1 MLDQFL
7 WGHSS
12 RYCEIS
18 CSYGYG
24 LSLSTTGLCF
34 RVHVNYWSHLH
45 VHSCHII
52 RIYIA
57 DTTIQDI
64 HLLNPGMV
72 LCNVTHR
79 LQSSVLQM
87 DFSDCNIT
95 SAVDVATKSNTTSSD
110 VNVDAEGAMKFTVA
124 VIMVYGMAVM
134 GVLALEFFRKKQRTQ
149 SVDDE
154 AVEFV
159 KGYDSVRRSIDRKAR
174 VGAVSCLLQSIH
186 NGPASKP
193 GPNTKGTVNMFGNFE
208 FLNFPMTSGNDKTKV
223 DENNNSIKE
232 VTGENCHV
240 DTANTTALGTVK
252 VFGRSECS
260 GVRND
265 IVANSNE
272 EGDVKENAEALI
284 DVVSVNSKA
293 EYPPRV
299 DLLSEGSHLVTVV

>member
-1 MLDQFL
+1 M
-7 WGHSS
+7 
-12 RYCEIS
+12 R
-18 CSYGYG
+18 
-24 LSLSTTGLCF
+24 LC
-34 RVHVNYWSHLH
+34 NITS
-45 VHSCHII
+45 
-52 RIYIA
+52 IYIT

-64 HLLNPGMV
+64 PLLNPEMV

-79 LQSSVLQM
+79 LQAGVLQM

-95 SAVDVATKSNTTSSD
+95 SAADVATKSNTTSSD
-110 VNVDAEGAMKFTVA
+110 VNADAEGAMKFTVA

-208 FLNFPMTSGNDKTKV
+208 FLTLPMTSCNDRTKV
-223 DENNNSIKE
+223 DENNNSLKE
-232 VTGENCHV
+232 VTDDNCNV
-240 DTANTTALGTVK
+240 DTVNTTTLRTAK

-260 GVRND
+260 GVRNG
-265 IVANSNE
+265 IVADSNE
-272 EGDVKENAEALI
+272 DGGVKENAEALI
-284 DVVSVNSKA
+284 DDVSVNSNA
-293 EYPPRV
+293 ENPPRV

>member
-1 MLDQFL
+1 M
-7 WGHSS
+7 
-12 RYCEIS
+12 R
-18 CSYGYG
+18 
-24 LSLSTTGLCF
+24 
-34 RVHVNYWSHLH
+34 
-45 VHSCHII
+45 SCHKT
-52 RIYIA
+52 RIYIT
-57 DTTIQDI
+57 DTPIQDI
-64 HLLNPGMV
+64 QLLNPGMV

-79 LQSSVLQM
+79 LQAGVLQM
-87 DFSDCNIT
+87 DFTDCNIT
-95 SAVDVATKSNTTSSD
+95 SAADVAKKSNTTSSD

-208 FLNFPMTSGNDKTKV
+208 FLTLPMTSGNDRTKV
-223 DENNNSIKE
+223 DENNNSLKE
-232 VTGENCHV
+232 VTDENCHV
-240 DTANTTALGTVK
+240 DTVNTTALRTAEIPGN
-252 VFGRSECS
+252 FGRSECS

-272 EGDVKENAEALI
+272 DGSVKENTEALI
-284 DVVSVNSKA
+284 DNVSVNSKA

-299 DLLSEGSHLVTVV
+299 DLLGEGSHLVTVV